1 MKDTLTEHFQLR
13 REKYVWFVALLAGNT
28 AAYACRTTMP
38 LVSPVIAKDLSW
50 SKTEAGTVLSSFF
63 WGYALTQVVTHAEV
77 FVHIFHSKT
86 CEKKTAINHHGATV
100 SVKVILDTF
109 LVVQPLNQDTPFHR
123 F

>member
-1 MKDTLTEHFQLR
+1 MSELYNVPRLSSVKRVHSLLPVTNSFPLR

-63 WGYALTQVVTHAEV
+63 WGYALTQVNTLNYCYR
-77 FVHIFHSKT
+77 T
-86 CEKKTAINHHGATV
+86 Y
-100 SVKVILDTF
+100 ILQQNEDNDDI
-109 LVVQPLNQDTPFHR
+109 L
-123 F
+123 